1 MSFAN
6 NYKLKDNQEI
16 MQEYLG
22 YDLPELEYRGALH
35 TAKEISNQ
43 PELWL
48 KTWDLVVHYQASL
61 TKFLKKIYAHETL
74 DIIIAGAGTSAFI
87 GNILQGTFK
96 RNTGKST
103 YAIATTDLVS
113 HPDDYLR
120 PEHPTLLISF
130 ARSGNSPES
139 IAAVNL
145 VNTHCSK
152 VYHLIITCNPSGQ
165 LAINKYDK
173 NTFIFLLPP
182 ESNDLGL
189 AMTGSFTS
197 MLLTG
202 LLISQIERLEALK
215 NQVEQ
220 LAAYGEKIIFNYS
233 SPLQKAATLDF
244 QRAIFLGSGP
254 LLGTARESQLKLQ
267 ELTDGKVICN
277 YDSFLGLRHGPQA
290 VINSH
295 TLLVYLFSNREY
307 VHPYEVDLIKTI
319 NKGEKGLF
327 QIGVTESP
335 QKDLKLDLMLELSSG
350 NEKIEEEFL
359 SVCSVLPAQILGFY
373 KSLHL
378 GLKPDS
384 PSVNGAISR
393 VVQGV
398 TIYPYH
404 SPSPPE
410 A

>member
-6 NYKLKDNQEI
+6 NYQRNGNQEI
-16 MQEYLG
+16 LQKYLG

-43 PELWL
+43 PELWI
-48 KTWDLVVHYQASL
+48 KTWDLVNHHQASL
-61 TKFLKKIYAHETL
+61 TRFLKNIYAHETL

-87 GNILQGTFK
+87 GNILQGAFK

-103 YAIATTDLVS
+103 YATATTDLVS
-113 HPDDYLR
+113 HPEDYLR

-139 IAAVNL
+139 LAAVNI
-145 VNTHCSK
+145 VNTYCKK

-165 LAINKYDK
+165 LATNKYDE
-173 NTFIFLLPP
+173 NTLVFLLPP

-189 AMTGSFTS
+189 AMTGSFTA
-197 MLLTG
+197 MLLSG
-202 LLISQIERLEALK
+202 LLISQIERLKVLK
-215 NQVEQ
+215 PQVEQ
-220 LAAYGEKIIFNYS
+220 LATYGEKMISGYS
-233 SPLQKAATLDF
+233 APLQKVATLDF

-290 VINSH
+290 VINSQ
-295 TLLVYLFSNREY
+295 TLLVYLFSNKEY
-307 VHPYEVDLIKTI
+307 VHPYEVDLIKAI
-319 NKGEKGLF
+319 NRGEKGLF
-327 QIGVTESP
+327 QIGITESP
-335 QKDLKLDLMLELSSG
+335 QKDLKADLMIELSSG
-350 NEKIEEEFL
+350 NKKIEEEFL
-359 SVCSVLPAQILGFY
+359 AVCSVLPAQILGFY
-373 KSLHL
+373 KSLQL

-404 SPSPPE
+404 SPIPPE